1 MNACTAGTV
10 LHCSEGTHPGTCG
23 RTATHTAVRR
33 LLLCL
38 SYWALDVC
46 TLPDTRN
53 IHVLWGDL
61 CGEMHSIA
69 LINNRSLSH
78 ILQMPITK

>member
-1 MNACTAGTV
+1 M
-10 LHCSEGTHPGTCG
+10 
-23 RTATHTAVRR
+23 
-33 LLLCL
+33 